1 MDFAAANVAM
11 VENRSDVVDF
21 MMPITEG
28 HMTFAIK
35 LPEENKNMIYF
46 NIFDVSLNIF

>member
-21 MMPITEG
+21 MMLFIED
-28 HMTFAIK
+28 HLRIAVK
-35 LPEENKNMIYF
+35 LPEENKIMIYF
-46 NIFDVSLNIF
+46 SIFDVSVNIT